1 MIRHSFFDLIR
12 EESDTNFKNRF
23 DISSRNFTQYS
34 DRFWLIRSTVWRAW
48 FQPSMNPLEEQS
60 YTNIYTHTYTLS
72 NINPSSSAFRPFFQ
86 SDVKTFHAPT
96 AIQIRPRFEETNGA
110 RPFVRG
116 RASNITKHRQ
126 KKYLE
131 EEEEERFISCL
142 ERDTSFLFFRLP
154 SSPILVRKLET
165 HRRKFEFVRD
175 IQGVK
180 TERETKWKK
189 KRDEDFETGS
199 NVYEAILANYLAFQG
214 ILLFFLLPPPYTLLT
229 ELPIHLLLSRVIS
242 CVPPRIVNELSRS
255 RARWGRKEKETGSRE
270 IISGH

>member
-131 EEEEERFISCL
+131 EEEEEERFRVSKGTRLSFFFVFHLLPFWSANWKRIEENSNSFGIFRGLKQKEKRSEKRKETRISKQAVTFTRPFL
-142 ERDTSFLFFRLP
+142 LITWLFKASSFFFSSPPPILYLP
-154 SSPILVRKLET
+154 SFPFTFYFLAWFRAFPRVSLMNYLV
-165 HRRKFEFVRD
+165 
-175 IQGVK
+175 QGRGEVG
-180 TERETKWKK
+180 RKK
-189 KRDEDFETGS
+189 KRG
-199 NVYEAILANYLAFQG
+199 V
-214 ILLFFLLPPPYTLLT
+214 
-229 ELPIHLLLSRVIS
+229 
-242 CVPPRIVNELSRS
+242 
-255 RARWGRKEKETGSRE
+255 EK
-270 IISGH
+270 